1 MSGMVSV
8 VLQRCLGRT
17 VFIRLKSGREIKGK
31 LVGFDRHLNLF
42 MEEVEKITG
51 DLSNVKRLETI
62 ILRGD
67 SILFIFLPRL

>member
-1 MSGMVSV
+1 
-8 VLQRCLGRT
+8 
-17 VFIRLKSGREIKGK
+17 
-31 LVGFDRHLNLF
+31 VGFDRHLNLF

-67 SILFIFLPRL
+67 SILFIFYLDCRKSSIEDLRSLLIL